1 MKKIYT
7 SSIPPRLDTPFMR
20 MYSPNI
26 VIGAVVLGA
35 WRAYCMESWIFRLF
49 VKLGWRK

>member
-1 MKKIYT
+1 MKRRNKMKKIYT
-7 SSIPPRLDTPFMR
+7 SSIPPKLDTP
-20 MYSPNI
+20 NK
-26 VIGAVVLGA
+26 VIGAAVLGA